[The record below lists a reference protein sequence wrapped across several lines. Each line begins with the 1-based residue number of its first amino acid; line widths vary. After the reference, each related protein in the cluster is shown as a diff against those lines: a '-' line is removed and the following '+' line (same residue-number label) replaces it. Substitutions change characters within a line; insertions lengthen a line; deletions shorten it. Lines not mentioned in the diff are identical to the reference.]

1 MTIAATAEPKPS
13 RGRVLVVDDDA
24 DLCRLVAVFLAAK
37 GLTVQ
42 TRSSAKAAWE
52 ALEAEQPDLVL
63 TDLQMPGESGAEL
76 CARITERYP
85 EVKVVVMTAYASVE
99 GAVEVMRAGAEDFV
113 TKPLKPLDA
122 LELRLDRALRK
133 QALEREVK
141 QLRRVVADASH
152 FEEILGQSP
161 PMQRLYQLLDQVA
174 SSNASLLVTG
184 ESGTGK
190 ELVARAVHRRGKRRE
205 GPFFAINCAAMP
217 EPLLESELFGHA
229 KGAFTD
235 ASKSRTGLLQQADGG
250 TLFLDEIGELPL
262 TMQPK
267 LLRALQE
274 RKVRPVGGNEEIAF
288 DARIVAATNRDL
300 ESEVEEGRFREDLY
314 FRLNVIKVDLP
325 PLRARGGDILLLAQH
340 FLQGVAAQAG
350 KNIRGFSTGAAEK
363 LLAWPWPGNVR
374 ELQNCIERAVAL
386 TQGAEIGVEDLPEK
400 LRRHRAETVLADGAD
415 LSSLTTLAE
424 VEKRYILLVLDAVG
438 GNKTLAASKLG
449 LDRKTLYR
457 KLEQF
462 EREQSEPPSP
472 KE

>member
-1 MTIAATAEPKPS
+1 M
-13 RGRVLVVDDDA
+13 VDDDP

-37 GLTVQ
+37 GFAVQ
-42 TRSSAKAAWE
+42 TRSSAEAAWA

-85 EVKVVVMTAYASVE
+85 QIKVLVMTAYASIE

-122 LELRLDRALRK
+122 LELRIDRALRK
-133 QALEREVK
+133 QALEREVL

-152 FEEILGQSP
+152 FEELLGQSP

-190 ELVARAVHRRGKRRE
+190 ELVARAVHRRGKRKG

-235 ASKSRTGLLQQADGG
+235 ASRSRVGLLQEADGG
-250 TLFLDEIGELPL
+250 TVFLDEIGELPL
-262 TMQPK
+262 PMQPK

-274 RKVRPVGGNEEIAF
+274 KKVRPVGGNEEHPF
-288 DARIVAATNRDL
+288 DARIITATNRDL
-300 ESEVEEGRFREDLY
+300 DTEVEEGRFREDLY
-314 FRLNVIKVDLP
+314 FRLNVIHIDLP
-325 PLRARGGDILLLAQH
+325 PLRARGSDVLVLGQQ
-340 FLQGVAAQAG
+340 FLQGVAALAQ
-350 KNIRGFSTGAAEK
+350 KTIRGFSSAAAEK

-386 TQGAEIGVEDLPEK
+386 TRGEEISVEDLPEK
-400 LRRHRAETVLADGAD
+400 LRRHRPQQVLADGAD

-424 VEKRYILLVLDAVG
+424 VERRYILLVLDAVG
-438 GNKTLAASKLG
+438 GNKTLAANKLG

-457 KLEQF
+457 KLEQYQ
-462 EREQSEPPSP
+462 REGAAVVEG
-472 KE
+472 E